1 MNDYVSM
8 VIILL
13 LLNHYILEKGVGN
26 PPPPLKKLIK
36 KVMGLKEN
44 GEKSTG
50 TLFPFIAREHT
61 SIRIVHKLMHVGG
74 CLCIC

>member
-1 MNDYVSM
+1 
-8 VIILL
+8 
-13 LLNHYILEKGVGN
+13 LEKGVGRGAPA
-26 PPPPLKKLIK
+26 PPHPKEKKK
-36 KVMGLKEN
+36 KKTYKE
-44 GEKSTG
+44 GDGFERKWEKSTG